1 MLKTSPEWTRKCVFM
16 ELQTIFEE
24 FEVLTDEELMEVSG
38 GGGVTGNH
46 SVSSLLSDGGSG
58 GGGGYD
64 VVENYTNNFLKRG

>member
-38 GGGVTGNH
+38 GGGLINYSQNYIF
-46 SVSSLLSDGGSG
+46 SVLLGSG
-58 GGGGYD
+58 NVIGDIYD
-64 VVENYTNNFLKRG
+64 R

>member
-24 FEVLTDEELMEVSG
+24 FEVLTDEELLEVS

-46 SVSSLLSDGGSG
+46 YVNSLLCDGGSG

-64 VVENYTNNFLKRG
+64 VIENIANTVLKRG

>member
-38 GGGVTGNH
+38 GGGVTGNY

>member
-1 MLKTSPEWTRKCVFM
+1 M

-24 FEVLTDEELMEVSG
+24 FEVLTDEELLEVS

-46 SVSSLLSDGGSG
+46 SLNSLLCDGGSG

>member
-24 FEVLTDEELMEVSG
+24 FEGLTDEGLMEVS

-46 SVSSLLSDGGSG
+46 SVNSLLCDGGSG

-64 VVENYTNNFLKRG
+64 VVENIANTVLKRG

>member
-1 MLKTSPEWTRKCVFM
+1 MLKTSPERTRKCVFM

-24 FEVLTDEELMEVSG
+24 FEVLTDEELLEVS

-46 SVSSLLSDGGSG
+46 SLNSLLCDGGSG

-64 VVENYTNNFLKRG
+64 FVDNYTNNFLKRG

>member
-1 MLKTSPEWTRKCVFM
+1 MLKTSQERTRKCVFM

-24 FEVLTDEELMEVSG
+24 FEVLTDEELLEVS

-46 SVSSLLSDGGSG
+46 SLNSLLCDGGSG

>member
-38 GGGVTGNH
+38 GTNTNYQNWI
-46 SVSSLLSDGGSG
+46 SPLLDFGSEG
-58 GGGGYD
+58 DIYSR
-64 VVENYTNNFLKRG
+64 Y

>member
-1 MLKTSPEWTRKCVFM
+1 M

-24 FEVLTDEELMEVSG
+24 FEVLTDEELLEVS

-46 SVSSLLSDGGSG
+46 SLNSLLCDGGSG

-64 VVENYTNNFLKRG
+64 VVENLERL